1 LRCAW
6 LEEAQDARCRVVLST
21 DSMIS
26 MMAGSVACA
35 SATIRS
41 VFIPLVRSYHALAK
55 NGTLVVFGTA
65 AAAPGTAQPLR
76 GLAATLACV
85 VVLKLRPGCR
95 RVVPRAIDSAKP
107 PRPDECRQDVQTVL
121 ARLQDG
127 TIKPQIAQVLP
138 LSEARHAHELRE
150 ASKVTGQIIL
160 QP

>member
-1 LRCAW
+1 
-6 LEEAQDARCRVVLST
+6 
-21 DSMIS
+21 MIS

-65 AAAPGTAQPLR
+65 SAAPGTAQPLR

-138 LSEARHAHELRE
+138 PSEARHAHELLE
-150 ASKVTGQIIL
+150 ASKVTGKIIL